1 MNQSTLAEVCRSLS
15 NSETRELKKFIKSPF
30 FNQREDVVLLFDY
43 IQSALKS
50 GKEKAMD
57 KKAAFRQVFG
67 DMEYQDS
74 LIRYAMSFLLQLI
87 RQYLTYK
94 ESVSDPVQ
102 EKTLMVRA
110 LRNRRLDGLFEK
122 EWTEIRA
129 FHDSNIQRNIHHHY
143 FNYLLHQEHYEHA
156 SLHQRSGD
164 LQLQEMTNELT
175 IYYVANLLRWSCVTL
190 TLQHL
195 SSRNYE
201 LPLLA
206 PVLHLVESGK
216 WADVPAISIYYAS
229 YKALSEPDNDAH
241 FKVVKEN
248 IRRYRTL
255 FTEKEIRDIYL
266 MAINYCIQR
275 HNRGASTYMNELF
288 ELYQYGL
295 SQKILFENGY
305 LSRFTY
311 KNAATTGLWL
321 KEFDW
326 VDSFLKEYKAY
337 LHPGERE
344 NTYLYNLALFYFRQP
359 DYDKAME
366 LLQKVEFKDVF
377 YNLDGRR
384 MLLRIYYELNE
395 YDALNSLLD
404 SFSIYIRRQKGLG
417 SHRDNYLNLI
427 RFIRKLQHLNARD
440 AEAKQA
446 LIAEIQQTTALAE
459 RRWLLQQLEMVS

>member
-1 MNQSTLAEVCRSLS
+1 MIKSALLEVCRSLS
-15 NSETRELKKFIKSPF
+15 STETRELKKFIRSPF
-30 FNQREDVVLLFDY
+30 FNQREDVTRLFDH
-43 IQSALKS
+43 IQSALKA
-50 GKEKAMD
+50 GKEKALE
-57 KKAAFRQVFG
+57 KEAAFRYVFG
-67 DMEYQDS
+67 NTTYHDAQM
-74 LIRYAMSFLLQLI
+74 RYAMSFLLQLI
-87 RQYLTYK
+87 RQYLTFK

-110 LRNRRLDGLFEK
+110 LRNRRLDELFEK
-122 EWTEIRA
+122 EWTEIRN
-129 FHDSNIQRNIHHHY
+129 FHAENIHRNIHHHY
-143 FNYLLHQEHYEHA
+143 FNYLLHQEHYEYA
-156 SLHQRSGD
+156 ALHQRSGD

-175 IYYVANLLRWSCVTL
+175 IYYVANVLRWSCVIL

-206 PVLHLVESGK
+206 PILRLLEEGK
-216 WADVPAISIYYAS
+216 WQEVPAVSIYYSS
-229 YKALSEPDNDAH
+229 YKALSEPDNDEH
-241 FKVVKEN
+241 FRLIKEN
-248 IRRYRTL
+248 IRLYRDL

-326 VDSFLKEYKAY
+326 VASFLKEYKVY

-366 LLQKVEFKDVF
+366 LLQQVEFKDVF

-384 MLLRIYYELNE
+384 MLLRIYFELNE
-395 YDALNSLLD
+395 TDALNSLLD
-404 SFSIYIRRQKGLG
+404 SFAIYIRRQKGLG
-417 SHRDNYLNLI
+417 GHRDNYLNLI
-427 RFIRKLQHLNARD
+427 RFIRKLQHLRPKD
-440 AEAKQA
+440 TEAIEA
-446 LIAEIQQTTALAE
+446 LKTEIKETTSLAE
-459 RRWLLQQLEMVS
+459 RRWLLQQLEKV